1 MTNVKN
7 VKLLVQSL
15 KACGLQKPPIKSIID
30 CISKTRT
37 IKLPGLI
44 DVHVHLR
51 EPGGCHKEDIVT
63 GTSAALAGGFTMVCA
78 MPNTNPA
85 ITNAESLK
93 LAEDL
98 YEKKGILCPWEK
110 VKGARNNRTIHEF
123 FPSIIHIPVNKS

>member
-15 KACGLQKPPIKSIID
+15 KSCNSQKPPIKSIID
-30 CISKTRT
+30 CISTTRT

-51 EPGGCHKEDIVT
+51 EPGGEQKEDLIT

-85 ITNAESLK
+85 ITDEESLK

-98 YEKKGILCPWEK
+98 YEKKGIFQAEK
-110 VKGARNNRTIHEF
+110 KFN
-123 FPSIIHIPVNKS
+123 

>member
-1 MTNVKN
+1 MTQGYQTRRLAVDYSVPLMTNVKN

-15 KACGLQKPPIKSIID
+15 KACNFQKPAIKSIID
-30 CISKTRT
+30 CISTTRT

-51 EPGGCHKEDIVT
+51 EPGACHKEDIVT

-85 ITNAESLK
+85 VVDAESLK
-93 LAEDL
+93 LVEDL
-98 YEKKGILCPWEK
+98 YEQKGNLICLDRK
-110 VKGARNNRTIHEF
+110 RLQ
-123 FPSIIHIPVNKS
+123 